1 MIWND
6 LFQSFWIE
14 VPQTGNKVATHNS
27 KRSEV
32 VRNKVDTQMSKNLLE
47 SMNSIY
53 EAPFLQII
61 N

>member
-1 MIWND
+1 M
-6 LFQSFWIE
+6 E